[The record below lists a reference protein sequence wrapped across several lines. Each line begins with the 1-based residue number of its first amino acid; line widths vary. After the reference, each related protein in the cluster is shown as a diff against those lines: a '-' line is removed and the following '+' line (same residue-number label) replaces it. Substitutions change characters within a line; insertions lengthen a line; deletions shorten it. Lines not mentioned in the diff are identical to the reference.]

1 MKNKTAAV
9 IICFAFCLQVLSAQE
24 NKKLAQT
31 GLKFL
36 NLSTDPRAVGMGDA
50 VTSVESGAMGVFFNP
65 ASLARQ
71 ENFLSATFGQTNWI
85 ADIKYL
91 YASVSISPMQS
102 SYGVIALS
110 MQSVDYGDIPETII
124 ANNADGYLDLGTY
137 KPTALA
143 FGVTY
148 SRALSDRFSV
158 GGNIRYV
165 SQNLGQSTNSLD
177 VVTNDPK
184 KSDNKIT
191 TTSYDFGMFYKTGF
205 KSLNFAMSVR
215 NFSKELKFQ
224 KEGFQLPLIFRIGVS
239 VNAMDF
245 FTSSND
251 ADVLLV
257 SVDAVHPRDYPEQIN
272 LGFEYVFMKTIS
284 LRAGYTP
291 NNDEHSY
298 SIGAGVQQSVQ
309 GVGLG
314 IDYSYTPFGIF
325 GTINRFAVQ
334 LYF

>member
-1 MKNKTAAV
+1 MKKRITIMV
-9 IICFAFCLQVLSAQE
+9 ICFAFSLQVLSAQE

-50 VTSVESGAMGVFFNP
+50 VTSVESGALSVFFNP

-85 ADIKYL
+85 ADIKHI

-102 SYGVIALS
+102 SYGVIAIS

-124 ANNADGYLDLGTY
+124 ANNADGYLDLGMY

-177 VVTNDPK
+177 VTTNEPK

-224 KEGFQLPLIFRIGVS
+224 KEGFQLPLIFKIGIS

-245 FTSSND
+245 FTSSKD
-251 ADVLLV
+251 ADVFLV

-272 LGFEYVFMKTIS
+272 LGFEYVFMKSMS

-291 NNDEHSY
+291 NNDEYSY
-298 SIGAGVQQSVQ
+298 SFGAGVQQSIE

-314 IDYSYTPFGIF
+314 VDYSYTPFGIF
-325 GTINRFAVQ
+325 GNINRVAVQ
-334 LYF
+334 LFF